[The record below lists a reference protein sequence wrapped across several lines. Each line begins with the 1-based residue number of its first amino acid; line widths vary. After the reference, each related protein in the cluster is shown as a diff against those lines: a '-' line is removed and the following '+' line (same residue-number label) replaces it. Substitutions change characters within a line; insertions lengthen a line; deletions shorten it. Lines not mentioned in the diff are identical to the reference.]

1 MTSSGEERTRRH
13 HVPDETDEELLA
25 DMMVL
30 AEGEEME
37 DLGAIDVAPGVLDRF
52 GPIRRFDEV
61 VDGSFD
67 ALRGNPVADRAFYA
81 VTELGDFGLIWLLIG
96 ALRGLRS
103 DDDADEFIRLA
114 VAMGIEST
122 AINMGLKSLFKR
134 ERPVVQVPRPHKLRI
149 PLTTSFP
156 SGHATSAMV
165 AATLLGEGRKT
176 APLYYGLGVWVAS
189 SRVYVKI
196 HHASDV
202 AAGLVIGLALGR
214 GLRRVWPGPRS
225 PRRRG

>member
-1 MTSSGEERTRRH
+1 
-13 HVPDETDEELLA
+13 
-25 DMMVL
+25 MMVL
-30 AEGEEME
+30 AEGGELAADE
-37 DLGAIDVAPGVLDRF
+37 GAIDVAPGVLDRF
-52 GPIRRFDEV
+52 APVRRFDEWADHAF
-61 VDGSFD
+61 DG
-67 ALRGNPVADRAFYA
+67 LRGDPVADRAFYA
-81 VTELGDFGLIWLLIG
+81 VTELGDFGLVWLLLG

-114 VAMGIEST
+114 IAMGIEST
-122 AINMGLKSLFKR
+122 AVNMGLKSLFKR
-134 ERPVVQVPRPHKLRI
+134 ERPVVQIPRPHKLRI

-165 AATLLGEGRKT
+165 AATLLGEGRRT

-214 GLRRVWPGPRS
+214 VIRRAWPGPRS
-225 PRRRG
+225 PRRR